1 MRISWVLFIKQGWYG
16 LPLFFLGLGSL
27 AFSQL
32 EDNPE
37 RKDLSGDEL
46 ASSVSSGFKRASKIL
61 ESLDNQVQ
69 ANLADE
75 IASLESQISYASPS
89 NEEADS
95 LKESL
100 NVLRNRYTDRSQSI
114 SDSFS
119 MSSERLNDLKEIFSD
134 INRNFAGR
142 MEEAK
147 PALLALSENLA
158 GSIVELEA
166 LATMASGL
174 SKDFTYETAS
184 LRNQLSVKSDRPNL
198 APPSDNVP
206 PQPTTSLGKK
216 ISSIIHGNED
226 LSQLKSSSLRNQVN
240 VSKSAEFSGSSTQ
253 PLPDEDGIIAQL
265 RKELNDSKSFQ
276 TELSADSSE
285 LKSDLRKAYREIVSL
300 QTNLKESQLIINEL
314 EKYRKSAPSS
324 FEGNTNISQN
334 TGREINRLEK
344 ELEQAREDLRQSRQ
358 SLLLEQQRSNAIIT
372 SITTELDRTRRDL
385 DNARH
390 MANSNGA
397 SFERL
402 SYLENE
408 LAAAKSALQRTQA
421 EPIQPGTDEFFDLQ
435 EELKK
440 SLAEIARM
448 QIELS
453 EKNQL
458 QEELLRVKNSM
469 EQMADLPSRSASP
482 TYVNKLLTEL
492 NAANAEVE
500 KLKKGNRLDRDDI
513 SVDMI
518 ALQDELQATQTQL
531 EQVRNEFANTKENIA
546 KREFE
551 FATTIKRLEEEAQ
564 KAESILQQAAEG
576 KIPVVPFVSEMEED
590 LAASESR
597 IRLLS
602 DQFANEQKKA
612 TEVIEQLNEELELAQ
627 ARHKQSL
634 DQLSRRELELTDK
647 GQEVDAL
654 LQEKKELEEELEVVK
669 VIAGQL
675 QDLNQ
680 VLEETKES
688 QVTQS
693 KSSDQVLDSLR
704 KELNR
709 SKVELVVALDE
720 KDKIQADFSSRIK
733 NLEIQLEDAQ
743 NELIEEQDL
752 FQEVT
757 SESKILV
764 SQLKTELDAARKE
777 IATMKTV
784 GVTDSLETR
793 QAVAQLQE
801 ALGTI
806 RILQESLQEAEE
818 SNLEVDNLRT
828 ELADVMSGQL
838 EKIRDVEDEKEGL
851 KSKINNLEAEIAIL
865 RTQNNGSEVAHLQS
879 NTELESKLALS
890 NQEINRL
897 RKRLSQSEEVGVGSL
912 VLMEDELATLKNENN
927 ELKSALHS
935 NTQTEQASIEAL
947 ENELAIAKSKLGDLQ
962 NSDLFVNELAEL
974 KTENDQLRNEL
985 VNLQKKLEVV
995 ELDSL
1000 VLMEDELASLKNEN
1014 VQLKS
1019 ELQSKNNQVITMP
1032 EHSDSKNGQFFDEEL
1047 TSLKTENE
1055 QLRGQLSSLRSQL
1068 SSQSNNPIGEDP
1080 SMLEKAMDLEMKLE
1094 LALSKIEKMESA
1106 PKTSNNSDIELL
1118 QQELAQA
1125 NSTIDE
1131 LNSQI
1136 ESMIS
1141 KQAEAELE
1149 LAMLENSPTLEP
1161 DPINSDDQHAILLQE
1176 INTLKEEL
1184 KSAKLEYNQRSS
1196 KSPDIAS
1203 LQEELKTAIADSFEL
1218 QMQLELTQSRLKKME
1233 EVSSLNP
1240 TTKSIAEISRQ
1251 ADEAQSMAQAR
1262 IDELT
1267 NALRNSESLR
1277 AETEDLVTAL
1287 EQKATRG
1294 NDISQDPRFIELQ
1307 QEMLAL
1313 QNDLISLQ
1321 EMGDPRVKELE
1332 EQLNNSRNQSA
1343 RINGELQDFMNQF
1356 ANLKGSLD
1364 GLEDENRKL
1373 REISLTNARNEA
1385 NEAGDQMQREILKL
1399 SRENANLSNQISEKD
1414 ARIDGLRDEL
1424 AQLPK
1429 TNQDQSSRNQIL
1441 QLKMQL
1447 ESAEDASSQAKMEA
1461 QRIRAELDFANR
1473 SLSNLQSRIRDFENS
1488 TTQEPR
1494 VNPLQLS
1501 ELEDLK
1507 SQNAMLKDQ
1516 IAQMSPMAASEELRA
1531 RVKDLN
1537 QRNLNLTVE
1546 LDQER
1551 IIIDDLK
1558 NELSNAR
1565 SIKQEILERGK
1576 ASELKSNLLNDE
1588 LTDAKFRIQS
1598 LEKALIS
1605 AREAIR
1611 VLQGGGANS
1620 SMIQV
1625 NNPSRFST
1633 NSGRVQPSNLSSNQ
1647 FDQRNRR
1654 QSLPEYNPVRPRTL
1668 LPSNNPVR
1676 TNIQNDSIGG
1686 ANLQIEA
1693 RVQFLDNK
1701 VRPAGFTE
1709 FFLVDRDLSEILAEE
1724 GINPPLN
1731 QGIQTHSEYW
1741 ARSVQRGY
1749 QFPGVAAKIRNVLAR
1764 LSLRRIKTNSL
1775 GVGNVDDLGDGD
1787 YYIIGSSTLG
1797 QVGVVWSK
1805 PISLNQGDNKISLD
1819 LNDASW
1825 AQ

>member
-240 VSKSAEFSGSSTQ
+240 VSKSAEFSGSSTE

-806 RILQESLQEAEE
+806 RILQESLQEAEA
-818 SNLEVDNLRT
+818 SNVEVDNLRT

-838 EKIRDVEDEKEGL
+838 EKFNAVEREKEQL
-851 KSKINNLEAEIAIL
+851 STQIQNLEAEIAIL
-865 RTQNNGSEVAHLQS
+865 RTQNSGNQLIEHKSIAELQS
-879 NTELESKLALS
+879 KLSSSKE
-890 NQEINRL
+890 EISRL
-897 RKRLSQSEEVGVGSL
+897 KKNLRESEEHGVGSL
-912 VLMEDELATLKNENN
+912 VLMEDELAVLRNENDD
-927 ELKSALHS
+927 LKSSLQS
-935 NTQTEQASIEAL
+935 KMGSDSETIRSL
-947 ENELAIAKSKLGDLQ
+947 ENELAIARKSL
-962 NSDLFVNELAEL
+962 
-974 KTENDQLRNEL
+974 ND
-985 VNLQKKLEVV
+985 
-995 ELDSL
+995 
-1000 VLMEDELASLKNEN
+1000 
-1014 VQLKS
+1014 
-1019 ELQSKNNQVITMP
+1019 
-1032 EHSDSKNGQFFDEEL
+1032 
-1047 TSLKTENE
+1047 
-1055 QLRGQLSSLRSQL
+1055 L
-1068 SSQSNNPIGEDP
+1068 SSQNNSNSDWVALKAENENLLQKIQTLTNQEIPQTQPSDVEPSNMDED
-1080 SMLEKAMDLEMKLE
+1080 LIEKAMDLEMKLE

-1184 KSAKLEYNQRSS
+1184 ESAKLEYNQRSS